1 MRTTPEQAQ
10 TNCATATRVGG
21 LGMAGTFPFLFV
33 FVRTAVPD
41 IVHSLHSSLL
51 QVPTVPNGRFD
62 FGLIFD

>member
-1 MRTTPEQAQ
+1 
-10 TNCATATRVGG
+10 
-21 LGMAGTFPFLFV
+21 MAGTFPFLFV

-41 IVHSLHSSLL
+41 IVHSLHSSFL